1 MGTYN
6 IAVIKGDGI
15 GPEVTGAAQDVLVK
29 VGERF
34 SHKFNFTESI
44 CGGAAYDR
52 YGEPLPEE
60 SLEICLKSDS
70 VLLGAVGGPQYDTLP
85 YEKRP
90 ERALL
95 GVRKAM
101 GLYANLRPARLFPA
115 LEKVCPLKNPGK
127 IDLLVVRELIGGI
140 YFGEKGMRRG
150 KYGAEGYDVM
160 AYGELEVE
168 RIARVAFELAQK
180 RRGKVSSIDK
190 ANVLKTSGLWRKC
203 VHDVHSD
210 YPDVLLE
217 DVLVDNAAMQLVRDP
232 AQFDVIVTGNLFGDI
247 LSDLSAMCVGSI
259 GILPSASINETTR
272 GLYEPIHGSAPT
284 IAGKDIANPLATIL
298 SAAMMLRYAFDLS
311 KEADAVE
318 AAVEKTLAQGARTAD
333 LKEEGLPVIGTRAMT
348 EKVIANI

>member
-1 MGTYN
+1 MGSYN

-15 GPEVTGAAQDVLVK
+15 GPEVVSAAMDVLTK
-29 VGERF
+29 TGERF
-34 SHKFNFTESI
+34 GHKFNFTESI
-44 CGGAAYDR
+44 CGGAAYDK
-52 YGEPLPEE
+52 YGEPLPAE

-70 VLLGAVGGPQYDTLP
+70 VLLGAVGGFQYDNLP

-101 GLYANLRPARLFPA
+101 GLYANLRPAKLFPA
-115 LEKVCPLKNPGK
+115 LNKVCPLKNPGN

-140 YFGEKGMRRG
+140 YFGEKGMRQG
-150 KYGAEGYDVM
+150 KFGAEGYDVM

-180 RRGKVSSIDK
+180 RRSKVSSIDK

-210 YPDVLLE
+210 YPDVVLE

-284 IAGKDIANPLATIL
+284 IAGKNIANPVATIL
-298 SAAMMLRYAFDLS
+298 SAAMMLKYAFNLG
-311 KEADAVE
+311 KEAEAIENAVDKALTE
-318 AAVEKTLAQGARTAD
+318 GARTQD
-333 LKEEGLPVIGTRAMT
+333 LQEEGLPVLGTREIT
-348 EKVIANI
+348 EVIIKNI